1 MNLDLSLTPYTK
13 ANSKWVTDLSAKYM
27 TFRKKNTW
35 GKYLGSGV
43 FIFDTRNTNHK
54 RKKIE
59 KLDLLRLRY
68 FALKMLSASIKTQFF

>member
-27 TFRKKNTW
+27 TFRKKKHIGENIW
-35 GKYLGSGV
+35 DQGV

-68 FALKMLSASIKTQFF
+68 FALKML